1 MSKPREF
8 TFVVAVN
15 NRDVFETHFLASPC
29 LGAPHAHEVLVQ
41 EGFKSASQAYNDAI
55 DRARNDFIV
64 FVHQDVI
71 LPERWLDQL
80 ESSLDYLEEND
91 PQWGVLGC
99 YGETR
104 SQGGRGY
111 VYSSGLGIIGQASEH
126 PMPVQT
132 LDEIVLVLRKS
143 SGLRFDGNLP
153 HFHLY
158 GTDICLR
165 AEQLG
170 RKNYALSAF
179 CIHNTNQGYVLPK
192 EFYECYWRI
201 RGTWKSQ
208 LPIQAT
214 CIRITR
220 SNLLFYKRKLQ
231 EIYLRSMRRS
241 ECGEVRS
248 HDVPSLL
255 KEVDRMLR
263 QNSALDRADSMMAE
277 RSVR

>member
-1 MSKPREF
+1 MGPSEMSKPREF

-201 RGTWKSQ
+201 RAPGNRSCRFK
-208 LPIQAT
+208 LPASGSRGPT
-214 CIRITR
+214 CCFTSESCRRFISARCEGVSVARFDPMMCRVCSKR
-220 SNLLFYKRKLQ
+220 S
-231 EIYLRSMRRS
+231 IGC
-241 ECGEVRS
+241 CGKTQPWIART
-248 HDVPSLL
+248 
-255 KEVDRMLR
+255 
-263 QNSALDRADSMMAE
+263 A
-277 RSVR
+277 